1 MRQALIYLVA
11 AGLFGGALYLSS
23 NEPIKPAQM
32 PKEKPENLQVAT
44 VAGGCFWCVE
54 AVFERIDGV
63 YSVTSGYT
71 GGHVEDPTYEQVIGK
86 RTGHAEAVRIEYDGD
101 KLGYDELLSLFWQ
114 AHDPTTLN
122 RQGNDVGPQYRS
134 AIFVHSPEQREI
146 AEQSKKV
153 AQKDFVVPIVTEISD
168 AGTFYPA
175 EDYHQ
180 DFFDNNPNNG
190 YCRYVIAP
198 KLRKLNLAQ

>member
-23 NEPIKPAQM
+23 QEPIKPAQM
-32 PKEKPENLQVAT
+32 LTEKPENLQVAT

-71 GGHVEDPTYEQVIGK
+71 GGHVENPTYEQVIGK
-86 RTGHAEAVRIEYDGD
+86 KTGHAEAVRIEYDGD
-101 KLGYDELLSLFWQ
+101 QLSYDEILSVFWQ

-134 AIFVHSPEQREI
+134 AIFVHSPQQREI
-146 AEQSKKV
+146 AEKSKTL
-153 AQKDFVVPIVTEISD
+153 AQKDFVVPIVTEIND
-168 AGTFYPA
+168 AGTFFEA
-175 EDYHQ
+175 EGYHQ

-190 YCRYVIAP
+190 YCRYIIAP
-198 KLRKLNLAQ
+198 KLRKLDLAR